1 MSTNVNDWK
10 VTYDNVVIGQVLSFV
25 DKLEQSK
32 IVSKALD
39 GTVYIQTIG
48 SPVKK
53 AEVSVFCSRE
63 EKSLMDEAEASA
75 ALIRVV
81 YRDEIYLGHIEAAP
95 QWQTSYPG
103 KWYSATIT
111 LLIEEV

>member
-10 VTYDNVVIGQVLSFV
+10 VTCDDVVIGQVLSFV
-25 DKLEQSK
+25 LGVEQKK

-48 SPVKK
+48 SPIQR

-63 EKSLMDEAEASA
+63 EKLLMDHAEASA
-75 ALIRVV
+75 SLIQVT
-81 YRDEIYLGHIEAAP
+81 YRDELYLGYIEAAP